1 MKRNAWKIELCLFSI
16 ILAGLLNNRN
26 VSAQTEN
33 QAKQFSQGKNFIDT
47 KIYTQEDDLRILKL
61 FEGIRVADASDGMDK
76 VGLPG
81 IGLVSPKI
89 MPLWKDT
96 EEFTHRVVGIAVTAR
111 YVPTQKPPAGKMLPE
126 AFDEWEGHFY
136 TEYSSEPFVDLI
148 REGTVL
154 VIDDAEDADVGSIGS
169 YNILDWSS
177 RGCLGVIT
185 DGCARDTDEII
196 LEKIPLY
203 FREPGRG
210 IRPGRNEIESVNRPV
225 VIGGVL
231 VMPGDV
237 VLADGD
243 GVIVI
248 PREYAEKVALYAR
261 EVIEKDKAARRELY
275 QRLGKKEDM
284 SIK

>member
-1 MKRNAWKIELCLFSI
+1 MRKKILKLGLCLF
-16 ILAGLLNNRN
+16 ILILTGLVDNGN
-26 VSAQTEN
+26 VSAQAEEQSGQLN
-33 QAKQFSQGKNFIDT
+33 RGKNFMET
-47 KIYTQEDDLRILKL
+47 KIFTLEDDLRILKL

-76 VGLPG
+76 AGLHS

-89 MPLWKDT
+89 MPLWKDP
-96 EEFTHRVVGIAVTAR
+96 EGFTHRVAGIAVTAR
-111 YVPTQKPPAGKMLPE
+111 YVPTQKPPAGKRLPD

-136 TEYSSEPFVDLI
+136 TAYSSEPFVDLI
-148 REGTVL
+148 RTGTVL
-154 VIDDAEDADVGSIGS
+154 MIDDAEDADVGSIGS
-169 YNILDWSS
+169 YNILDWAS

-196 LEKIPLY
+196 LEKVPLY
-203 FREPGRG
+203 FSGPGRG

-243 GVIVI
+243 GIIVI
-248 PREYAEKVALYAR
+248 PREHAEEVAKFAR
-261 EVIEKDKAARRELY
+261 EILEKDKSARRDLY
-275 QRLGKKEDM
+275 QRLGKKEDK